1 MSVLRREAVQV
12 VVPASSANLGPGFDS
27 AGLALAVYDE
37 YVAMVTDD
45 EAVLV
50 EVVGEG
56 GGTVP
61 LDETHLVVRS
71 MRAAFDW
78 LAVEQPG
85 FVLRCA
91 NAIPQGRGLGSSA
104 AAIVGGI
111 VLARAMVDDGP
122 ERMSD
127 SDVLQLALVEEDHPD
142 NLAAALFGG
151 FTVAW
156 LESDGFGDAV
166 RMDVHPDV
174 QPLVMVPQN
183 EVPTK
188 KARAMLPASVPFGD
202 AAINVSRSAL
212 LVHAL
217 TQDPSRL
224 MTATED
230 RLHQQSRQAAYPD
243 SVDLLNRL
251 RSAGV
256 PAVISGAGPSVL
268 AFVDAQSAPVVAAAT
283 GGAGWTAIP
292 VGVSASGAR
301 EVPLPPMG

>member
-1 MSVLRREAVQV
+1 M
-12 VVPASSANLGPGFDS
+12 
-27 AGLALAVYDE
+27 
-37 YVAMVTDD
+37 
-45 EAVLV
+45 
-50 EVVGEG
+50 
-56 GGTVP
+56 
-61 LDETHLVVRS
+61 
-71 MRAAFDW
+71 
-78 LAVEQPG
+78 
-85 FVLRCA
+85 
-91 NAIPQGRGLGSSA
+91 
-104 AAIVGGI
+104 
-111 VLARAMVDDGP
+111 
-122 ERMSD
+122 
-127 SDVLQLALVEEDHPD
+127 EEDHPD

-202 AAINVSRSAL
+202 AAINISRSAL

-230 RLHQQSRQAAYPD
+230 RLHQQARQAAYPD

-251 RSAGV
+251 RSDGV

-283 GGAGWTAIP
+283 GGSVWTAIP
-292 VGVSASGAR
+292 VAVSAAGAR